1 MMISYELT
9 ADEIVLAN
17 PDMAIL
23 PIGSIE
29 QHGPHLPVMTDYT
42 IITAAAKG
50 VAEKTNG
57 FLLPTLPIS
66 TCREHMG
73 KKGSVWMEPP
83 TFYNMITDI
92 VMSLKTQGFKRVVI
106 LQGHGGIFILTPI
119 TRDLNAKNNPDLM
132 VATIDLMTAYLPLME
147 EGILHSK
154 VELHAG
160 EVETSLM
167 LYLAPETVHMDR
179 AVDFIPKV
187 ARPMLNYGS
196 IFRASPTGVWGE
208 PTYATAEKG
217 KIILEK
223 SVETV
228 VDSINYIFDYM
239 QKKEKFGYSEF

>member
-1 MMISYELT
+1 MISYELT
-9 ADEIVLAN
+9 ADEIVSAN
-17 PDMAIL
+17 PDLAIL
-23 PIGSIE
+23 PVGSIE

-42 IITAAAKG
+42 IISATARA

-57 FLLPTLPIS
+57 YLLPTLPIS

-92 VMSLKTQGFKRVVI
+92 VMSLKTQGFKRVAI

-132 VATIDLMTAYLPLME
+132 VATIDLMAAYLPLLE
-147 EGILHSK
+147 EGKLHSK
-154 VELHAG
+154 GEIHAG
-160 EVETSLM
+160 EVETSMM

-179 AVDFIPKV
+179 AVDCLPTV

-208 PTYATAEKG
+208 PTYATADKG
-217 KIILEK
+217 KMIFEK
-223 SVETV
+223 SVEKV
-228 VDSINYIFDYM
+228 VESMDYIFSYM
-239 QKKEKFGYSEF
+239 AKKEKFGYSNF

>member
-1 MMISYELT
+1 MISYELT
-9 ADEIVLAN
+9 VDEIVAAK
-17 PDMAIL
+17 PDLAIL
-23 PIGSIE
+23 PVGSIE

-57 FLLPTLPIS
+57 YLLPTLPIS

-73 KKGSVWMEPP
+73 KMGSVWMEPP

-92 VMSLKTQGFKRVVI
+92 VMSLKTQGFKRVAI
-106 LQGHGGIFILTPI
+106 LQGHGGVFILTPI

-132 VATIDLMTAYLPLME
+132 IATIDLVAAYLPMME
-147 EGILHSK
+147 EGILQSRA
-154 VELHAG
+154 ELHAG
-160 EVETSLM
+160 EIETSMM
-167 LYLAPETVHMDR
+167 LYLAPETVHMDL
-179 AVDFIPKV
+179 AVDFIPKE

-217 KIILEK
+217 KLILER
-223 SVETV
+223 SVDKV
-228 VDSINYIFDYM
+228 VESMNYIFDYM
-239 QKKEKFGYSEF
+239 QKKEKFGYSYF